1 MGTQMIAERGTKSRP
16 LDAAKGRA
24 YEIERSTEKPT
35 NVKPGRGAGKSRIRA
50 RVTEFAYPPV
60 HDGVVIGKTAQLG
73 LAAFRKALDLLVA
86 VPFVHVHVDD
96 DDIVG
101 DILIRHAILRR
112 IEESALVAFVLRR
125 IKPLMSGEE
134 ILHLDFHVEI
144 EIDEET

>member
-1 MGTQMIAERGTKSRP
+1 MIADRSTKSKP
-16 LDAAKGRA
+16 LDATKERKG
-24 YEIERSTEKPT
+24 EIERSPEKT
-35 NVKPGRGAGKSRIRA
+35 AKVRRGHGGGKTRIRA

-73 LAAFRKALDLLVA
+73 LAAFRKALDLLVS

-112 IEESALVAFVLRR
+112 IDKPKLLAFVMRR
-125 IKPLMSGEE
+125 IKPLMSSEE
-134 ILHLDFHVEI
+134 ILHLDLHIEI
-144 EIDEET
+144 ELDAES